1 MLVFDVLCHYS
12 FVDSWSC
19 SFPLVL
25 GTDWFWISCVLA
37 GRFVCHNSV
46 HQVTV
51 KQNMRATVS
60 WQLVLIP
67 SFPSPTHQPHY
78 LSFPVSETT
87 WEWPTT
93 WVVTVNGRSMVQ
105 PPFVLCLRI
114 GLLFFFSFSF
124 FFFCELDLFVFWT
137 FWYIFACHVW
147 TGSVHLRQFSA
158 SQVTAKRQYT
168 DSTSDSTNDRMD
180 NNNDIALVLI
190 IEQKVTTAT

>member
-114 GLLFFFSFSF
+114 GLLFFFLFLFSF
-124 FFFCELDLFVFWT
+124 FANWT
-137 FWYIFACHVW
+137 FLCFEPFDIFLHATCEQAAFTCDSSLH
-147 TGSVHLRQFSA
+147 RR
-158 SQVTAKRQYT
+158 SQQ
-168 DSTSDSTNDRMD
+168 SDSTLTVPVTVPMTGW
-180 NNNDIALVLI
+180 I
-190 IEQKVTTAT
+190 IIMILLWC